1 MSTGKADSPQPI
13 ATISQTLAQRVQGV
27 GRRLSSVQV
36 WKGVY
41 GLDLPRRNV
50 RYLEVEVFW
59 AAFLSAAATF
69 SAAFALR
76 LGASN
81 QEIGLL
87 SSLPALM
94 ALLITIPSGHFLSR
108 RTQVMPWLIRS
119 LLLHRLG
126 FLLVVLVPWLPFA
139 AKGSALVWLLVL
151 FTLPAHFFGVG
162 WNSMLADAIPEVER
176 TRVFAVRNGVSAIAL
191 TGGIYLAGLW
201 LEYGSFPWNYQ
212 ILYGAGFVTSLL
224 SIFYIRKLQIPDQ
237 LSTQLETTLPL
248 PDQPRRSPRQ
258 HIARWIRTADKFR
271 GHADFMR
278 IVLNTFLHGLG
289 LWMVAPLYIIYFVRG
304 LGANEGWLGLNG
316 MLGNVT
322 PVLGYYLWQR
332 AIERWGE
339 KPILKWTIVLVGVY
353 PMLVGFSPSLAII
366 LIWTGLNGLLV
377 PAIGLSHFFMLLK
390 ICPDRERPLFMGV
403 YTTIM
408 NMGAAVMPLVGV
420 VAADRFGIVPV
431 LVVGGIL
438 AVIGSASFLFNP
450 LRTEDS
456 LIVRRGQTDER
467 ELTSVAT

>member
-1 MSTGKADSPQPI
+1 MSTGKADSDQSI
-13 ATISQTLAQRVQGV
+13 TTISQNLARRAQGM

-36 WKGVY
+36 WKGAY
-41 GLDLPRRNV
+41 GMDLPRRNV
-50 RYLEVEVFW
+50 RFLEVEIFW

-69 SAAFALR
+69 NAAFALR

-81 QEIGLL
+81 AEIGLL

-94 ALLITIPSGHFLSR
+94 ALLVTIPSGHFLSQR
-108 RTQVMPWLIRS
+108 PQVMPWLVRS

-126 FLLVVLVPWLPFA
+126 FLLVVLIPWLPLA

-151 FTLPAHFFGVG
+151 FTIPAHFFGVG

-176 TRVFAVRNGVSAIAL
+176 TKVFAIRNGVSAIAL
-191 TGGIYLAGLW
+191 TGGIYLSGLW

-212 ILYGAGFVTSLL
+212 ILYAAGFATSLL
-224 SIFYIRKLQIPDQ
+224 SIFYIRKLQVPDQ
-237 LSTQLETTLPL
+237 LSSHGETPPSATV
-248 PDQPRRSPRQ
+248 QPRLSVRQ
-258 HIARWIRTADKFR
+258 IMDRWSSTASKFR

-278 IVLNTFLHGLG
+278 IVINTLLHGIG
-289 LWMVAPLYIIYFVRG
+289 LWMVAPLYVIYFVRE

-316 MLGNVT
+316 MLGNLT

-339 KPILKWTIVLVGVY
+339 NPVLKWTIVLVGLY
-353 PMLVGFSPSLAII
+353 PMLVGFSPSLTII
-366 LIWTGLNGLLV
+366 LIWTALNGLLV

-420 VAADRFGIVPV
+420 AAADSFGIVPV
-431 LVVGGIL
+431 LIVGGIL
-438 AVIGSASFLFNP
+438 TIVGSASFLWNP
-450 LRTEDS
+450 LKTEDS
-456 LIVRRGQTDER
+456 QIVRQQRVPMRAG
-467 ELTSVAT
+467 A

>member
-13 ATISQTLAQRVQGV
+13 ATISQTLAQRAQGM

-36 WKGVY
+36 WKGAY
-41 GLDLPRRNV
+41 GMDLPRRNV

-69 SAAFALR
+69 NAAFALR

-94 ALLITIPSGHFLSR
+94 ALLVTIPSGHFLSQ
-108 RTQVMPWLIRS
+108 RTQVMPWLVRS

-126 FLLVVLVPWLPFA
+126 FLLVVLIPWLPFA

-151 FTLPAHFFGVG
+151 FTIPAHFFGVG

-176 TRVFAVRNGVSAIAL
+176 TRVFAIRNGVSAIGL

-201 LEYGSFPWNYQ
+201 LEYGVFPWNYQ
-212 ILYGAGFVTSLL
+212 ILYATGFLASLL
-224 SIFYIRKLQIPDQ
+224 SIFYIRRLQIPDQ
-237 LSTQLETTLPL
+237 LSARPETTP
-248 PDQPRRSPRQ
+248 PAQPRGSVRQ
-258 HIARWIRTADKFR
+258 IARGWISTANKFR

-278 IVLNTFLHGLG
+278 IVFNTLLHGIG
-289 LWMVAPLYIIYFVRG
+289 LWMVAPLYVIYFVRG

-316 MLGNVT
+316 MLGNLT

-332 AIERWGE
+332 GIKRWGE
-339 KPILKWTIVLVGVY
+339 NPVLKWTIVLVGIY
-353 PMLVGFSPSLAII
+353 PMLVGFSPSLTII
-366 LIWTGLNGLLV
+366 LIWTSLNGLLV

-390 ICPDRERPLFMGV
+390 VCPDRERPLFMGV

-408 NMGAAVMPLVGV
+408 NMGAAIMPLVGV
-420 VAADRFGIVPV
+420 AAADRFGIVPV
-431 LVVGGIL
+431 LVIGGIL
-438 AVIGSASFLFNP
+438 SVIGSASFLWNP
-450 LRTEDS
+450 LNSGDS
-456 LIVRRGQTDER
+456 LAARQQNDPKAEVVRAG
-467 ELTSVAT
+467 V

>member
-1 MSTGKADSPQPI
+1 MSTGKADSPQPV
-13 ATISQTLAQRVQGV
+13 ATTPQTQTLTQRAQGL

-36 WKGVY
+36 WKGAY
-41 GLDLPRRNV
+41 GMDLPRRNL

-69 SAAFALR
+69 NAAFALR
-76 LGASN
+76 LGSSN
-81 QEIGLL
+81 AEIGLL

-94 ALLITIPSGHFLSR
+94 ALLVTIPSGHFLSQ

-126 FLLVVLVPWLPFA
+126 FLLVVLVPWLPFV

-151 FTLPAHFFGVG
+151 FTIPAHFFGVG

-176 TRVFAVRNGVSAIAL
+176 TKVFAIRNGVSAIAL
-191 TGGIYLAGLW
+191 TGGIYLSGLW

-212 ILYGAGFVTSLL
+212 ILYAAGFATSLL
-224 SIFYIRKLQIPDQ
+224 SIFYIRKLRVPDQ
-237 LSTQLETTLPL
+237 LSARVEPAQPSSG
-248 PDQPRRSPRQ
+248 QPRPSARQ
-258 HIARWIRTADKFR
+258 IVGRWISTANKFR

-316 MLGNVT
+316 MLGNLT

-332 AIERWGE
+332 AIVRWGE
-339 KPILKWTIVLVGVY
+339 NPILKWTIVLAGVY
-353 PMLVGFSPSLAII
+353 PMLVGFSPSLTII

-390 ICPDRERPLFMGV
+390 VCPDRERPLFMGV

-408 NMGAAVMPLVGV
+408 NIGAAIMPLVGV
-420 VAADRFGIVPV
+420 AAADRFGIVPV

-438 AVIGSASFLFNP
+438 AIIGSSSFLWNP
-450 LRTEDS
+450 LKTEDS
-456 LIVRRGQTDER
+456 QTAR
-467 ELTSVAT
+467 QQSRPIRASA

>member
-1 MSTGKADSPQPI
+1 MSTGKTDSPRPA
-13 ATISQTLAQRVQGV
+13 ATIPQTLAQRAQGMR
-27 GRRLSSVQV
+27 RRLSSVQV
-36 WKGVY
+36 WKGAY
-41 GLDLPRRNV
+41 GMDLPRRNV

-69 SAAFALR
+69 NAAFALR

-81 QEIGLL
+81 AEIGLL

-94 ALLITIPSGHFLSR
+94 ALLVTIPSGHFLSR

-126 FLLVVLVPWLPFA
+126 FLLVVLIPWLPFA

-151 FTLPAHFFGVG
+151 FTIPAHFFGVG

-176 TRVFAVRNGVSAIAL
+176 TKVFAIRNGVSAIAL

-212 ILYGAGFVTSLL
+212 ILYAAGFATSLL
-224 SIFYIRKLQIPDQ
+224 SIFYIRKLRVPDQ
-237 LSTQLETTLPL
+237 LSARIET
-248 PDQPRRSPRQ
+248 PDPTRSRLSVSE
-258 HIARWIRTADKFR
+258 IVGRWSSTADKFR

-278 IVLNTFLHGLG
+278 IVINTLLHGIG
-289 LWMVAPLYIIYFVRG
+289 LWMVAPLYVIYFVRE

-316 MLGNVT
+316 MLGNLT

-339 KPILKWTIVLVGVY
+339 NPILKWTIVLVGVY
-353 PMLVGFSPSLAII
+353 PMLVGFSPSLTII

-408 NMGAAVMPLVGV
+408 NLGAAVMPLVGV
-420 VAADRFGIVPV
+420 AAADRFGIVPV
-431 LVVGGIL
+431 LVVGGGL
-438 AVIGSASFLFNP
+438 AIIGSSSFLWNP
-450 LRTEDS
+450 LKTEDS
-456 LIVRRGQTDER
+456 QRVRQQPIPMRVG
-467 ELTSVAT
+467 A

>member
-1 MSTGKADSPQPI
+1 MSTGKAESPQPI
-13 ATISQTLAQRVQGV
+13 ATASQTLTQRVRGL

-36 WKGVY
+36 WKGAY
-41 GLDLPRRNV
+41 GMDLPRRNL

-69 SAAFALR
+69 NAAFALR

-94 ALLITIPSGHFLSR
+94 ALLVTIPSGHFLSQ
-108 RTQVMPWLIRS
+108 RTQVMPWLVRS

-126 FLLVVLVPWLPFA
+126 FLLVVLIPWLPFA

-151 FTLPAHFFGVG
+151 FTIPAHFFGVG

-176 TRVFAVRNGVSAIAL
+176 TKVFAIRNGVSAIAL
-191 TGGIYLAGLW
+191 TGGIYLSGLW
-201 LEYGSFPWNYQ
+201 LEYGGFPWNYQ
-212 ILYGAGFVTSLL
+212 ILYAAGFVTSLL
-224 SIFYIRKLQIPDQ
+224 SIFYIRKLRVPDQ
-237 LSTQLETTLPL
+237 LSTRMETP
-248 PDQPRRSPRQ
+248 PASAQPRRSASE
-258 HIARWIRTADKFR
+258 IVGRWLITANKFR
-271 GHADFMR
+271 GHADFAR

-289 LWMVAPLYIIYFVRG
+289 LWMVAPLYVIYFVRG

-316 MLGNVT
+316 MLGNLT

-339 KPILKWTIVLVGVY
+339 NPILKWTIVLAGVY
-353 PMLVGFSPSLAII
+353 PVLVGFSPSLTII

-377 PAIGLSHFFMLLK
+377 PAIGLSHLFMLLK
-390 ICPDRERPLFMGV
+390 VCPDRERSLFMGV
-403 YTTIM
+403 YITIM
-408 NMGAAVMPLVGV
+408 NMGAAIMPLVGV

-438 AVIGSASFLFNP
+438 SVIGSASFLFNP

-456 LIVRRGQTDER
+456 LIVRRGRTDER
-467 ELTSVAT
+467 ELASVAA